1 MTTSVTSILSI
12 SSFQVTSY
20 RAAALTL
27 PELML
32 QMLATYGSFRGLLPS
47 KATVSYIPLSSGL
60 AGSIAAPRSAI
71 PT

>member
-32 QMLATYGSFRGLLPS
+32 QMLATYGSFRGL
-47 KATVSYIPLSSGL
+47 
-60 AGSIAAPRSAI
+60 
-71 PT
+71 